1 MCLLLSAVAL
11 TTGLS
16 LTALAIEDGREVLH
30 FEGDLVALEPVA
42 GHGVIRMPG
51 GELKLL
57 EEEDVLPG
65 TEIVVEEVLEDR
77 LVLLEELAGE
87 PPRSRKMWWF
97 VLEEGEGRSRLQ
109 VLDPLPPAE
118 EPAVKPE
125 QPREGK
131 EISSEDS

>member
-1 MCLLLSAVAL
+1 M
-11 TTGLS
+11 
-16 LTALAIEDGREVLH
+16 LH

-42 GHGVIRMPG
+42 GHGVIRLPG

-77 LVLLEELAGE
+77 LVLLEELPGE
-87 PPRSRKMWWF
+87 TPRSRKLWWF
-97 VLEEGEGRSRLQ
+97 VIEEGEVRSRIQ
-109 VLDPLPPAE
+109 VLDPLPPEE

-131 EISSEDS
+131 EVTPKGS